1 MIKSEYHIAKMDCP
15 SEETL
20 IRMKL
25 EDIQEIAKLDFDLQN
40 RSLTVYHDKENPAII
55 KRLDELNLSSKFIK
69 SGVIDMPEV
78 ISDSSVIQ
86 SRLLWTVLII
96 NFGFF
101 LIELSTG
108 FISNSMGLVA
118 DSLDMLADA
127 FVYGLSL
134 WAIGSVTKR
143 KKSVARISGYIQ
155 LSLAILGLTEVV
167 RRFISTGSMPDY
179 RIMIVVS
186 ILALI
191 ANSVC
196 LYLLQKS
203 RSDEAHMRASMIFTS
218 NDIII
223 NSGVIAAGLLVLLT
237 GSKYPD
243 LIVGSM
249 VFIIVVR
256 GAIRILKLGN

>member
-1 MIKSEYHIAKMDCP
+1 
-15 SEETL
+15 
-20 IRMKL
+20 MKL
-25 EDIQEIAKLDFDLQN
+25 EDIQEIVKLDFDLQK
-40 RSLTVYHDKENPAII
+40 RHLTVYHDKANPAIEI
-55 KRLDELNLSSKFIK
+55 RINELNLSSRFIN
-69 SGVIDMPEV
+69 
-78 ISDSSVIQ
+78 SSVIDRPEESGENSVLQ

-101 LIELSTG
+101 ILELATG

-134 WAIGSVTKR
+134 WAIGSIAKR
-143 KKSVARISGYIQ
+143 KKRVARISGYIQ
-155 LSLAILGLTEVV
+155 LSLAILGLTEVI
-167 RRFISTGSMPDY
+167 RRFISVGTMPDY

-186 ILALI
+186 ILALM

-203 RSDEAHMRASMIFTS
+203 RSNEAHMRASMIFTS
-218 NDIII
+218 NDVII
-223 NSGVIAAGLLVLLT
+223 NSGILVAGILVLLT
-237 GSKYPD
+237 SSKYPD
-243 LIVGSM
+243 LIVGSL

>member
-1 MIKSEYHIAKMDCP
+1 
-15 SEETL
+15 
-20 IRMKL
+20 MKL
-25 EDIQEIAKLDFDLQN
+25 EDIQEIVKLDFDLQK
-40 RSLTVYHDKENPAII
+40 RHLTVYHDKANPAIELKI
-55 KRLDELNLSSKFIK
+55 NELNLSSRFIN
-69 SGVIDMPEV
+69 
-78 ISDSSVIQ
+78 SSVIDRPEESGENSVLQ

-96 NFGFF
+96 NFTFF
-101 LIELSTG
+101 VLELATG

-134 WAIGSVTKR
+134 WAIDSIAKR
-143 KKSVARISGYIQ
+143 KKRVARISGYIQ
-155 LSLAILGLTEVV
+155 LSLAILGLTEVI
-167 RRFISTGSMPDY
+167 RRFISAGTMPDY

-203 RSDEAHMRASMIFTS
+203 RSNEAHMRASMIFTS
-218 NDIII
+218 NDVII
-223 NSGVIAAGLLVLLT
+223 NSGIIVAGILVLLT
-237 GSKYPD
+237 SSKYPD
-243 LIVGSM
+243 LIVGSL

-256 GAIRILKLGN
+256 GAFRILKLGN